1 MLKSTKKQETGNVIM
16 KMSEMSEKS
25 RKILIKCLLLKH
37 YYSVTS
43 KVDATAAPP
52 PPLYI
57 FGQ

>member
-25 RKILIKCLLLKH
+25 RKILIECLLLKH

-43 KVDATAAPP
+43 KS
-52 PPLYI
+52 
-57 FGQ
+57 